1 MDKVILG
8 DRYRLGGKDLSPY
21 KRYRPS
27 QVHRMLIS
35 MAPMVQ
41 EVRWAWADE
50 MRQYGGE
57 SEQTDW

>member
-1 MDKVILG
+1 MDRVILG
-8 DRYRLGGKDLSPY
+8 DRYRLGGKDLSSHNGRAP
-21 KRYRPS
+21 
-27 QVHRMLIS
+27 QVHRMIMS
-35 MAPMVQ
+35 MVPMVQ